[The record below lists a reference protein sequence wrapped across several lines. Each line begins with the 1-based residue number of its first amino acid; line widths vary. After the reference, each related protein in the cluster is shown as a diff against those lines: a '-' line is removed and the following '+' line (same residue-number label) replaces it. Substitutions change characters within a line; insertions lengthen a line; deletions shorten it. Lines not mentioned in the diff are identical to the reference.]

1 MKVLERRERSRWD
14 VSVEGVLLLGLVAVY
29 AAAAVAVGRA
39 TPMWFDELITML
51 AAHEPTWRQMFL
63 AERADGNPPLVFV
76 LTRLS
81 LGAFGANEFA
91 LRLPALCGMVTAL
104 VCCYR
109 FVERRCGGA
118 SGLMAAAML
127 VCSGA
132 AVYGYEGRPYGLVMG
147 LTALLLVLW
156 QRATERRR
164 GEVGALFAVGVTTF
178 CLVIAHPFG
187 VLYGLV
193 PVGVGEGVR
202 WWRERRVD
210 RGMIAALACGL
221 SGLAITLPISWR
233 NRRLLLGAAG
243 HVPAVAYPGV
253 AMLRAAKHL
262 ALGGL
267 PWMILLPLIAVS
279 VWCWRFGQ
287 GRRDETHETERVPVQ
302 EWAAV
307 VALIAMVPG
316 MWLLARCVTHYFFQR
331 YTMVAGLG
339 VSILV
344 AMLCSRVPY
353 RRWVLTVVALAM
365 VGAHEVKAWGAARR
379 LPAVVAEAADTS
391 LLQDAPADEAIV
403 IASPLEFTKVWWY
416 SNAAMRMR
424 IHILEDEPLA
434 ARMPDF
440 IPEFYL
446 AAQQRAGLLP
456 FAMESLPGF
465 LQSHN
470 RFLLVSRK
478 SEPYGGEW
486 LPEQLRSM
494 GYLLQVKAME
504 DGGKLELYEVTRER
518 R

>member
-1 MKVLERRERSRWD
+1 
-14 VSVEGVLLLGLVAVY
+14 VSVEGLLLLGLVGVY
-29 AAAAVAVGRA
+29 ATAAVAVGRA

-81 LGAFGANEFA
+81 LGTFGANEFA

-118 SGLMAAAML
+118 SGLLAVAML

-164 GEVGALFAVGVTTF
+164 GEVGALVAVGVTTF

-187 VLYGLV
+187 VLYALV

-210 RGMIAALACGL
+210 RGMIGALACGA
-221 SGLAITLPISWR
+221 SGVAITLPISMV
-233 NRRLLLGAAG
+233 NRRLLLGEAG
-243 HVPAVAYPGV
+243 RVPAVAYPGM

-267 PWMILLPLIAVS
+267 PWVILLPMCAVS
-279 VWCWRFGQ
+279 VWCWRSNAKDDGQ
-287 GRRDETHETERVPVQ
+287 IQRRKEVPVQ

-307 VALIAMVPG
+307 VALIAMAPG

-339 VSILV
+339 VSMLV
-344 AMLCSRVPY
+344 AMLSSRVPY
-353 RRWVLTVVALAM
+353 RRVVLPVVVLAM
-365 VGAHEVKAWGAARR
+365 VGVHEVQAWREART
-379 LPAVVAEAADTS
+379 LTPVVAEATDRA
-391 LLQDAPADEAIV
+391 LLQGEPTDEAIV
-403 IASPLEFTKVWWY
+403 MASPLEFARVWWY
-416 SNAAMRMR
+416 SDEKMRTR

-434 ARMPDF
+434 AQMPDF

-446 AAQQRAGLLP
+446 EAQEKMHLLP
-456 FAMESLPGF
+456 FAMEEPQSF
-465 LQSHN
+465 LASHA
-470 RFLLVSRK
+470 RFLMVSRK
-478 SEPYGGEW
+478 TAPYGGEW
-486 LPEQLRSM
+486 LPGDLRAMGYSLRELRS
-494 GYLLQVKAME
+494 E
-504 DGGKLELYEVTRER
+504 EGGELVLYEVTRR
-518 R
+518 GSGSGGM